1 MDLEVITVFNK
12 GDTRDLGMREALK
25 NAVHNAVIFEYKLP
39 NLEKN
44 LDKSCISS
52 QRDVCFSN
60 SSPQDIS
67 KIIYNG
73 IVEFAINEYEIDY
86 ENLER
91 EQRKAIISRIRYNPE
106 DTDTTKLKYGFY
118 GEVLLDLILRTYFR
132 TNVLI
137 ARGYFY
143 SPNENSEVK
152 GFDAFHLVKKDD
164 SIDLWFG
171 EAKFYKLYK
180 NAITS
185 VLEKINISLSD
196 GYFTRNLLTIIN
208 EKGHITTHDR
218 VFDELLTAW
227 EENPEINLAQEAKAR
242 GIRLIYPVFIAFQK
256 NTTDVYNESIK
267 KCIDHITSEC
277 ARLNFTIPAS
287 FDYRL
292 FFIFLPLSNVKEIK
306 ERVIEWIDSK
316 EPLI

>member
-1 MDLEVITVFNK
+1 
-12 GDTRDLGMREALK
+12 MREALK
-25 NAVHNAVIFEYKLP
+25 SAVHNAVIFEYKLP
-39 NLEKN
+39 NREKD

-73 IVEFAINEYEIDY
+73 IVEFAINEFEINYE
-86 ENLER
+86 ELER

-106 DTDTTKLKYGFY
+106 DTDSTKLKYGFF
-118 GEVLLDLILRTYFR
+118 GEVLLDLILRSYFG

-152 GFDAFHLVKKDD
+152 GFDAFHLVKRDGNT
-164 SIDLWFG
+164 DLWFG
-171 EAKFYKLYK
+171 EAKFYIQYQG
-180 NAITS
+180 AITS
-185 VLEKINISLSD
+185 VLEKLNKSLSD
-196 GYFTRNLLTIIN
+196 GYFTKNMLTIIN
-208 EKGHITTHDR
+208 EKDHITTHDQA
-218 VFDELLTAW
+218 FDELLAAW
-227 EENPEINLAQEAKAR
+227 EDNPEINLAKEAQAR

-256 NTTDVYNESIK
+256 NATDAYNQSIK
-267 KCIDHITSEC
+267 KCINHIASEC
-277 ARLNFTIPAS
+277 ARLNIAIPAS